1 MYFVYQLIYRQG
13 QNEGQT
19 RPRTLLKVATLTSL
33 SSLELGPLCRVQS
46 HRVSG
51 GFPANVRLGP
61 SLGICVNRLSPGRW
75 GRWERGPNLDLVQGR
90 RSTLESTEVGL
101 LKTARVPPILIC
113 PPSHEDHRLSCCSE
127 LRAGCVRSVGQDEDP
142 RPRGLS
148 RESWGGKLEE
158 EDQRS
163 WGTLRESQR
172 ESLRGED
179 FHKGGC
185 GERVEA
191 GQREEETEALSWWKN
206 LWIDCP
212 TVVMQPPQNSLF

>member
-46 HRVSG
+46 RRVSG
-51 GFPANVRLGP
+51 GFPANMRLGP
-61 SLGICVNRLSPGRW
+61 SLRICVNRLSPGRW

-113 PPSHEDHRLSCCSE
+113 PPSHEDYRLSCCSE
-127 LRAGCVRSVGQDEDP
+127 LRAGCVRGVGQDEDP
-142 RPRGLS
+142 RLRGLS
-148 RESWGGKLEE
+148 RESWGGK
-158 EDQRS
+158 QTRS
-163 WGTLRESQR
+163 WRKKIRE
-172 ESLRGED
+172 
-179 FHKGGC
+179 
-185 GERVEA
+185 VE
-191 GQREEETEALSWWKN
+191 GL
-206 LWIDCP
+206 
-212 TVVMQPPQNSLF
+212 